1 MYTVALSFLVTLK
14 LQSCVSYKVRVLHCR
29 CPCAVQVY
37 YKRALARVEENREQY
52 QQLLQAAMYHAPEGG
67 EDGEQDEAVTEQ
79 PKSLPDQICIDL
91 MASFQTAI
99 QDIPSD
105 EDHTPNSDGEG
116 DSGGD
121 TSPRLLHSLPQ
132 EATPPQRTLGS
143 GFAFNVNAP
152 VFKPTF
158 DLGSL
163 PD

>member
-1 MYTVALSFLVTLK
+1 M
-14 LQSCVSYKVRVLHCR
+14 LHCW
-29 CPCAVQVY
+29 CLSAVQVH
-37 YKRALARVEENREQY
+37 YKRALACVEENREQY
-52 QQLLQAAMYHAPEGG
+52 QQLLQAAMHKVPESGEGG
-67 EDGEQDEAVTEQ
+67 EGGEREAVTEQ

-116 DSGGD
+116 DSGED
-121 TSPRLLHSLPQ
+121 TSPHLLRSSPQ
-132 EATPPQRTLGS
+132 EATPAQQTLGS

-152 VFKPTF
+152 IFKPTF